1 LIAFLFVFVAE
12 SFAFGLMW
20 YNKSARS
27 ERERESERP
36 EPAVLFSRRS
46 IHSRKPAKLAQMPPD
61 ENSKSHINLIE
72 AVAAAKDATQMANP

>member
-1 LIAFLFVFVAE
+1 VIAFLFLFVAE

-20 YNKSARS
+20 HNKSARS
-27 ERERESERP
+27 EEQPESESP

-46 IHSRKPAKLAQMPPD
+46 TNSRNPARPAQVPPD

-72 AVAAAKDATQMANP
+72 AVASAKDATRMANS